1 MCRLLLLQLLSS
13 SVQQR
18 EVMPGNLGGRNCVAC
33 KIDTYTSPDSRK
45 AIYGCQSAY
54 KLYYTVCTCESQY
67 DIFDG
72 LYFMMLLFVGDPKL
86 QV

>member
-54 KLYYTVCTCESQY
+54 KLYMDVKP
-67 DIFDG
+67 
-72 LYFMMLLFVGDPKL
+72 L
-86 QV
+86 